1 MAIDLFSGC
10 GGLSLGLRQAGFK
23 VVAAL
28 DVDPLAT
35 ATYEKNHKRT
45 LLIKSDIK
53 KVKPTRLMEDLGLK
67 PGELD
72 LLAGCPPCQGFSTLR
87 TYNGGRVVNEPLNDL
102 VFEFLRFVRVF
113 KPKAIMMENVPGLY
127 ADSRLADFCGALD
140 GLRYRYKVDV
150 LDASDYGVP
159 QRRKR
164 MILVA
169 SKSDEVDFAPA
180 ARRRRTVRATIG
192 RLARPGKSGDPLH
205 DYPVQRSEKVQVVIK
220 SIPKDGGSRSELRE
234 ENQLECHKKCD
245 GFKDIYGRLAWDKP
259 ASTIT
264 GGCIN
269 PSKGRFLHPEQDR
282 AITLREAALL
292 QGFPLRYDFSLER
305 GRYPAA
311 QMIGNAFPPAF
322 ARHHAIKL
330 YDLLG
335 TSSDGDSD
343 AEYRASSAAATQ

>member
-1 MAIDLFSGC
+1 MKGKRKKFLAIDLFCGC

-23 VVAAL
+23 IAAAL

-35 ATYEKNHKRT
+35 ATYAQNHKRT
-45 LLIKSDIK
+45 RLIKDDIK
-53 KVKPTRLMEDLGLK
+53 KVKPTRLMKELGME
-67 PGELD
+67 PGDLD

-87 TYNGGRVVNEPLNDL
+87 TYNGGRDIDEPMNDL

-113 KPKAIMMENVPGLY
+113 KPKAIMMENVPGLHN
-127 ADSRLADFCGALD
+127 DSRLTEFCAALD
-140 GLRYRYKVDV
+140 KMKYHYKVDV

-164 MILVA
+164 MILLA
-169 SKSDEVDFAPA
+169 SKTDEVDFAPEVS
-180 ARRRRTVRATIG
+180 RRRTVNSAIG
-192 RLARPGKSGDPLH
+192 RLVPPGNSNDPLH
-205 DYPVQRSEKVQVVIK
+205 DYEVSRSEKVLNLIK
-220 SIPKDGGSRSELRE
+220 KIPKDGGGRTDLPEDD
-234 ENQLECHKKCD
+234 QLECHKNCD
-245 GFKDIYGRLAWDKP
+245 GFKDIYGRLAWEKP
-259 ASTIT
+259 ASTMT
-264 GGCIN
+264 SGCIN

-322 ARHHAIKL
+322 ARHHAKKL
-330 YDLLG
+330 YDLLVD
-335 TSSDGDSD
+335 SS
-343 AEYRASSAAATQ
+343 